1 MVATR
6 NGAGMIRVERTGAV
20 VTVLLDRPEAR
31 NAISTEGW
39 RALAR
44 CFTELAVSDACVVV
58 LRSAV
63 PGIFSA
69 GADLAELA
77 RLADHPDARAP
88 FRETMRAAIEAFAAL
103 PMPSIA
109 GVEGGCFGAGVALAL
124 AADLIV
130 ASESARFAVPPA
142 KLGIGYPGED
152 VARLAE
158 RVGQGQAARL
168 LFTAAPIDA
177 EEALRIGLVDQ
188 IADPDEVAR
197 AVCGNDAHALRLLKR
212 VLADPSDS
220 AHAAA
225 FDASFGSSAFRA
237 GTSRYR

>member
-1 MVATR
+1 
-6 NGAGMIRVERTGAV
+6 MIRVERTGAV
-20 VTVLLDRPEAR
+20 ATVLLDRPEAR
-31 NAISTEGW
+31 NAVSMEGW

-44 CFTELAVSDACVVV
+44 CFADLAASDASVVV

-77 RLADHPDARAP
+77 RLADHPAERAP
-88 FRETMRAAIEAFAAL
+88 FREAMRAAIDVFAAL

-109 GVEGGCFGAGVALAL
+109 AVDGGCFGAGVALAL

-130 ASESARFAVPPA
+130 AGEKARFAVPPA
-142 KLGIGYPGED
+142 RLGIGYPAED

-158 RVGQGQAARL
+158 RVGQAQAARL

-177 EEALRIGLVDQ
+177 GEALRIGLVDQ
-188 IADPDEVAR
+188 IADVGEVA
-197 AVCGNDAHALRLLKR
+197 ATIAANDGVALRLLKR
-212 VLADPSDS
+212 MLADPDDP

-225 FDASFGSSAFRA
+225 FDASFSSFAFRV
-237 GTSRYR
+237 GTSRYS